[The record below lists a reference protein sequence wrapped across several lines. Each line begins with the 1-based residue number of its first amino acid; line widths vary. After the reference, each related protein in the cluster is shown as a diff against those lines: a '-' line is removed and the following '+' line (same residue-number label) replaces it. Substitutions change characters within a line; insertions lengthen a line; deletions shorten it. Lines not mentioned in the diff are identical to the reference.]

1 MKRLTIGLFS
11 TIGIM
16 SIIILFLLSNALSV
30 SSPRIRLIERSINE
44 RDYTKFVVSRGNLE
58 DQFIANA
65 FVTSLNNPISTIDYD
80 LTAVITNPKVT
91 VLKLVGEKFVQGEA
105 LFQIGDHVVNAS
117 TNGKVV
123 AYEESLTNLT
133 FTYLD
138 YEKLLIKTQI
148 PESLEPLISSLTP
161 TQVQLN
167 GEYVDAQIQSI
178 DTQVVNQHID
188 VYIQVDGLDLLPG
201 SSVSIALTIGTYSN
215 VSYVRSDYIYTELG
229 SHYLYLL
236 SRDGKS
242 VSKIPVVIVQTLQSM
257 TIIQALEEQYYFR
270 EFIIYND

>member
-65 FVTSLNNPISTIDYD
+65 FVTSLNNPLTTTDYD

-91 VLKLVGEKFVQGEA
+91 VLKRVGEKFVQGEA

-167 GEYVDAQIQSI
+167 GEFVDAQIQSI

-201 SSVSIALTIGTYSN
+201 SSVSIALSIGTYSN

>member
-58 DQFIANA
+58 DQFTANA
-65 FVTSLNNPISTIDYD
+65 IVTSKTNPITAVDYD
-80 LTAVITNPKVT
+80 LTAVNTNPKVT
-91 VLKLVGEKFVQGEA
+91 YLKQVGEKFEQGEA
-105 LFQIGDHVVNAS
+105 LFQVGGTVVTAT
-117 TNGKVV
+117 TNGKIVSYV
-123 AYEESLTNLT
+123 ESFTNLT

-138 YEKLLIKTQI
+138 YERLLIKTQI
-148 PESLEPLISSLTP
+148 PESLEPIISALTP
-161 TQVQLN
+161 TKVLLN
-167 GEYVDAQIQSI
+167 GEFVDAQIQSI
-178 DTQVVNQHID
+178 DTQVVNHFID

-201 SSVSIALTIGTYSN
+201 SSVQVALTVGTYNN

-229 SHYLYLL
+229 SHFIYLL

-242 VSKIPVVIVQTLQSM
+242 VSKIPVVIVQRLQS
-257 TIIQALEEQYYFR
+257 TTLIQPLEEQYYFR

>member
-65 FVTSLNNPISTIDYD
+65 FVTSLNNPLSTIDYD

-91 VLKLVGEKFVQGEA
+91 VLKRVGEKFVQGEA

-167 GEYVDAQIQSI
+167 GEFVGAQIQSI

>member
-65 FVTSLNNPISTIDYD
+65 FVTSLNNPLTTTDYD

-91 VLKLVGEKFVQGEA
+91 VLKRVGEKFVQGEA

-167 GEYVDAQIQSI
+167 GEFVDAQIQSI

-201 SSVSIALTIGTYSN
+201 SSVSIALSIGTYSN

-242 VSKIPVVIVQTLQSM
+242 VSKIPVVILQTLQSM